1 MPKISKPFVRFIA
14 IRAIMAL
21 LLFMTLAAWAM
32 SSALGSTNDED
43 FILTSIWCGTS
54 ESIGATPYCQPDSNR
69 PGFMIVPGLVAKPGA
84 CLHVSV
90 TGNVGSAACQEG
102 LRNEV
107 FSTDRYDKS
116 GYPKTY
122 PDVMRNFVSA
132 DVEKSVVQ
140 MRLFNSLLAALI
152 LILAFSIN
160 LRRSNDLILTWL
172 IVITPVATFHLGSV
186 HNSSWT
192 FTGMTCFVFAF
203 MSVLKKRKVP
213 RIWIPTS
220 LVALFGVWLT
230 ISSRPEGEY
239 VLIFLAIV
247 VLISEFPL
255 KGLKLSKKSLLI
267 AGATLTIATFTYQTA
282 TWWGRVNIFN
292 DQRFVPEKE
301 FPHTAN
307 DLLLNNF
314 LRLPSF
320 LFSLFGTWGQNF
332 PASLSSG
339 LDPTIW
345 LFSVLPTVLLM
356 IFAIQKSHNFHR
368 IIFSSAFLIVVLY
381 LLYANQA
388 SLYEVNNEIHPR
400 YFLPM
405 FIGLIIIAANHKKDR
420 YSNSLV
426 ISVALMSTIS
436 NSLAIRDSIRRY
448 VTGQDVYSTKSLNR
462 GREWWWQFGPEPETV
477 WLIGTLAFAGLF
489 AVLIYE
495 RRNEEIQIQQ
505 SPTAELVN

>member
-1 MPKISKPFVRFIA
+1 MRFIA

-54 ESIGATPYCQPDSNR
+54 ESIGATPYCQPDPDR
-69 PGFMIVPGLVAKPGA
+69 PGFMIVPGLVAEPER
-84 CLHVSV
+84 CLQISV
-90 TGNVGSAACQEG
+90 TGNLGSAACQEG
-102 LRNEV
+102 VRNEV
-107 FSTDRYDKS
+107 FSTNRYNKGS
-116 GYPKTY
+116 YPKTY

-140 MRLFNSLLAALI
+140 MRLFNSLLAAFTI
-152 LILAFSIN
+152 ILAFSIN

-172 IVITPVATFHLGSV
+172 IVITPGAALHLGSV
-186 HNSSWT
+186 HNSSWM
-192 FTGMTCFVFAF
+192 FTGTICFVLAF
-203 MSVLKKRKVP
+203 ISVLKNRKVLKL
-213 RIWIPTS
+213 WIPAS
-220 LVALFGVWLT
+220 LVALIGVWLT
-230 ISSRPEGEY
+230 SSSRQEGEY
-239 VLIFLAIV
+239 ALIFLAMV
-247 VLISEFPL
+247 VLISEFQP
-255 KGLKLSKKSLLI
+255 KGLKLSKKSVLI
-267 AGATLTIATFTYQTA
+267 AGATLVIATFAYQTA
-282 TWWGRVNIFN
+282 TWWGRVNVFN

-345 LFSVLPTVLLM
+345 LFSVLPTVLL
-356 IFAIQKSHNFHR
+356 IVFAIQKSHKSHQ
-368 IIFSSAFLIVVLY
+368 IIFSSAFLLVVLY
-381 LLYANQA
+381 ILYANQA
-388 SLYEVNNEIHPR
+388 SLYELNNEIHPR

-405 FIGLIIIAANHKKDR
+405 FIGMIIIVANNKKNR

-426 ISVALMSTIS
+426 ISVALMSAIS

-448 VTGQDVYSTKSLNR
+448 VSGQDVYSTKSFNK
-462 GREWWWQFGPEPETV
+462 GREWWWQFGPQPETV